1 MISVKVTDKV
11 VIVSGHAMFADAGKD
26 IVCSGVS
33 SITFGTLNWLEQFG
47 KSRTTVEA
55 NKITINYVE
64 SDKQAIDQM
73 IVQLQTIEE
82 SYPKF
87 IKIDKGNQNV

>member
-33 SITFGTLNWLEQFG
+33 SITFGTLN
-47 KSRTTVEA
+47 
-55 NKITINYVE
+55 
-64 SDKQAIDQM
+64 
-73 IVQLQTIEE
+73 
-82 SYPKF
+82 
-87 IKIDKGNQNV
+87 